1 MDILVVCHYGLYQ
14 DLNASFVHNQVREYV
29 RLGHRVRVIIPI
41 GVGKQD
47 GAGRRLAPLLDRC
60 EADGVE
66 LYYLRYV
73 TLSHWGERGLN
84 TASACSAVKAG
95 WKRLFSDFQPRVIH
109 AHTLG
114 FDSQIGAWLKKRLH
128 CPLVVTT
135 HGSDAAIPLEQGR
148 TDAVRSWCDQADTVV
163 CVSGALANKLR
174 ACGTETPIQVVLNG
188 YQPRHLASG
197 GEREHL
203 SWIQVGHLQ
212 HQKRFSV
219 TIRAFADFY
228 SRHPG
233 ARLTI
238 IGQGPERPALEEL
251 CRQLGVADG
260 VRFLGQ
266 IPNED
271 VLAEM
276 AKARFYVM
284 PSVREGFGI
293 VYLEAMASG
302 CITIGTQGE
311 GIADLIESGV
321 NGFLVP
327 PDDPETIVRVIER
340 CLADPALRE
349 TVACRGRDDA
359 RSLTWVHNAR
369 QYVALFESLVS
380 EVN

>member
-1 MDILVVCHYGLYQ
+1 MC
-14 DLNASFVHNQVREYV
+14 
-29 RLGHRVRVIIPI
+29 
-41 GVGKQD
+41 
-47 GAGRRLAPLLDRC
+47 
-60 EADGVE
+60 
-66 LYYLRYV
+66 
-73 TLSHWGERGLN
+73 
-84 TASACSAVKAG
+84 
-95 WKRLFSDFQPRVIH
+95 
-109 AHTLG
+109 
-114 FDSQIGAWLKKRLH
+114 
-128 CPLVVTT
+128 
-135 HGSDAAIPLEQGR
+135 
-148 TDAVRSWCDQADTVV
+148 
-163 CVSGALANKLR
+163 
-174 ACGTETPIQVVLNG
+174 
-188 YQPRHLASG
+188 
-197 GEREHL
+197 
-203 SWIQVGHLQ
+203 
-212 HQKRFSV
+212 
-219 TIRAFADFY
+219 
-228 SRHPG
+228 
-233 ARLTI
+233 
-238 IGQGPERPALEEL
+238 
-251 CRQLGVADG
+251 
-260 VRFLGQ
+260 FLGQ